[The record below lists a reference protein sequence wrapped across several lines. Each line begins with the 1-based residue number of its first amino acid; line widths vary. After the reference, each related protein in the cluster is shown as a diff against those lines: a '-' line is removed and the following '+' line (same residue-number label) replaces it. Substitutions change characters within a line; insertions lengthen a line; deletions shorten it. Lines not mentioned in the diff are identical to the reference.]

1 MIVSGSTIVRL
12 GAAIR
17 AGCTIVG
24 LSTLILFALSCRL
37 PTASAQSLQLNEK
50 GEIVPDLAAAR
61 RALDSARGSTRAAR
75 GVDSEAGQLQRMVP
89 DEKTEGLKAPIVVLS
104 DSKARSTRG
113 VVRTPLSDR
122 KQASAQRAL
131 ETMVRD
137 ESGKWYE
144 LEYPDID
151 PDLEISQR
159 CTIEADRL
167 PSEMRAPSAS
177 GPRRL
182 LQSGEPEPKIEPASH
197 ETPASISLLFVE
209 VGVPCILK
217 VVCWK
222 PDDPRC
228 REPGFIVEFAG
239 RDRRD
244 IVHAPPAR

>member
-1 MIVSGSTIVRL
+1 MITRGSIIVRL

-17 AGCTIVG
+17 AGRIIVG
-24 LSTLILFALSCRL
+24 LSTLILLTLSCRL
-37 PTASAQSLQLNEK
+37 ASAQSLRLNEK
-50 GEIVPDLAAAR
+50 GEIVPDFAAAR
-61 RALDSARGSTRAAR
+61 RAVDGARGSARSARGE
-75 GVDSEAGQLQRMVP
+75 GDAGQLQRMVP
-89 DEKTEGLKAPIVVLS
+89 DEKTEGLKAPIIVLS
-104 DSKARSTRG
+104 DSKVRSTRG
-113 VVRTPLSDR
+113 AVRTPLSDR
-122 KQASAQRAL
+122 KQASAQKAL

-167 PSEMRAPSAS
+167 PSEMRAPSVSAQ
-177 GPRRL
+177 RRVL
-182 LQSGEPEPKIEPASH
+182 PTGEPEPKSEPASH

-222 PDDPRC
+222 PDDQRC
-228 REPGFIVEFAG
+228 REPGFILEFAG

>member
-1 MIVSGSTIVRL
+1 MIVRL
-12 GAAIR
+12 GAVIR
-17 AGCTIVG
+17 AGRTIVG
-24 LSTLILFALSCRL
+24 LSIACLLALPCHL
-37 PTASAQSLQLNEK
+37 ATASAQSLRLNEK

-61 RALDSARGSTRAAR
+61 RALDSARGSARAAK
-75 GVDSEAGQLQRMVP
+75 GDGEAGQLLRMVP
-89 DEKTEGLKAPIVVLS
+89 DEKTEGLKAPIIVLS
-104 DSKARSTRG
+104 DSKVRSTRG
-113 VVRTPLSDR
+113 AVRTPLSDR
-122 KQASAQRAL
+122 KQASALRAL

-137 ESGKWYE
+137 ESGKWYD

-167 PSEMRAPSAS
+167 PSEMRTPSVSA
-177 GPRRL
+177 PRRL
-182 LQSGEPEPKIEPASH
+182 QSTGEPEPKAEPASH

-222 PDDPRC
+222 LDDPRC